1 MFQAFICAL
10 EELFHLDIAQE
21 ERESWQAFFHMI
33 SRLMMGT
40 RSGAKVE
47 VSELLDFEQVE
58 ALIELQESETH
69 TADEVDG
76 SELRRQLTEENSR
89 RALLAEY
96 A

>member
-1 MFQAFICAL
+1 
-10 EELFHLDIAQE
+10 
-21 ERESWQAFFHMI
+21 
-33 SRLMMGT
+33 MGT